1 LKLINTAWAVLSEF
15 TEEKVGGLGMNV
27 NLRKVVIIVATLN
40 LAYFGVE
47 FAVARAIGS
56 VSLFADS
63 VDFLEDASVNFL
75 IAIALGWS
83 ATSRA
88 RVGMALAGILLI
100 PGLATLWTAWEKFMV
115 PLAPAPL
122 PLSLAGA
129 GALVINLSCAFMLVK
144 FRGDSGS
151 LTRAAFLSA
160 RNDALA
166 NVAIITAGLLT
177 AYTLSGWPDL
187 IVGLGIAAMNADA
200 AREVWGAAREEH
212 RQANS

>member
-1 LKLINTAWAVLSEF
+1 MNT
-15 TEEKVGGLGMNV
+15 
-27 NLRKVVIIVATLN
+27 NLRKVVIIVAVLN

-47 FAVARAIGS
+47 FAVAVAIGS

-75 IAIALGWS
+75 IAIAIGWS
-83 ATSRA
+83 ATNRA

-100 PGLATLWTAWEKFMV
+100 PGLATLWTAWEKFM
-115 PLAPAPL
+115 APL
-122 PLSLAGA
+122 PPAFVPLSLAGT
-129 GALVINLSCAFMLVK
+129 GALVINLSCAFMLVQ
-144 FRGDSGS
+144 FRTHSGS

-166 NVAIITAGLLT
+166 NVAIIAAGFMT

-200 AREVWGAAREEH
+200 AREVWTAAREEH
-212 RQANS
+212 REAIS

>member
-1 LKLINTAWAVLSEF
+1 
-15 TEEKVGGLGMNV
+15 MNAK
-27 NLRKVVIIVATLN
+27 LRKVVIIVAALN

-88 RVGMALAGILLI
+88 RVGMALAGILFI
-100 PGLATLWTAWEKFMV
+100 PGLATLWTAWEKFLV
-115 PLAPAPL
+115 PMPPAPL
-122 PLSLAGA
+122 PLSLAGG
-129 GALVINLSCAFMLVK
+129 GALIINLSCAFMLVR
-144 FRGDSGS
+144 FRAHGGS

-160 RNDALA
+160 RNDVLA
-166 NVAIITAGLLT
+166 NVAIIAAGFVT

-200 AREVWGAAREEH
+200 AREVWSAAREEH
-212 RQANS
+212 REANA